1 MYQTCKLTLRLFT
14 NSVRNIA
21 FYRAS
26 TSPGGRICPLM
37 CGSRLHD
44 VAALAR
50 RQGVRTGCVAW
61 KSFAL
66 ATRAVR
72 SCWGISTLQFFLRGG
87 YVIRKRHPNYNWQ
100 FRSTR
105 VLSHGFW
112 CARSGNH
119 SAAKVVL
126 CLMARACTLLQHQ
139 GQVPSWAYLAE
150 CVIWYFFLKKT
161 KQSTALSDC
170 AKPSQTAIW
179 LTVLLL
185 A

>member
-1 MYQTCKLTLRLFT
+1 MWAQISLRYTRLANGCFAFSLIQSITLRF
-14 NSVRNIA
+14 SH
-21 FYRAS
+21 AS
-26 TSPGGRICPLM
+26 TSPGGRVCPLI
-37 CGSRLHD
+37 CSSRLHD

-50 RQGVRTGCVAW
+50 RQGVGTGCVAW

-66 ATRAVR
+66 ATRGAR
-72 SCWGISTLQFFLRGG
+72 SCWGISTRQFFLRGG

-126 CLMARACTLLQHQ
+126 CLMARVCLLLQHQ
-139 GQVPSWAYLAE
+139 GQVPSWAYLTG
-150 CVIWYFFLKKT
+150 CVIWYFFSKKT
-161 KQSTALSDC
+161 PKKQKHLS
-170 AKPSQTAIW
+170 
-179 LTVLLL
+179 VLLC
-185 A
+185 